1 MAKLVLTLQEGMC
14 GITGVYAFTENGRV
28 ALNRLQGAVASLRH
42 RGPDAGGVYL
52 HGRVGLGNRR
62 LSIIAPG
69 EQANQPL
76 TSDDGRY
83 TVVFNGE
90 IFNYKQLR
98 AELASK
104 GYTLST
110 ASDTEVLLRLYER
123 ERQECLKKL
132 KGFFAVAIY
141 DKAEDSLFVA
151 RDRFGEKPLL
161 YYKDANAFLFGSEM
175 VALLEL
181 GVPQELDYASLYQYL
196 QLTYTPAPAT
206 MLKHVKKLL
215 PGQALYIRGGRV
227 QESVW
232 YRLSFDGEKAA
243 QNPMPF
249 KLQQEKLRQLL
260 QQAVADRMVADVPVG
275 AFLSGGLDSSIV
287 VALAAS
293 QASSLKTFSVGFPE
307 QPRFDETAYARL
319 VAEKY
324 KTEHTELLLS
334 NQDLYQHL
342 HDMLNSLS
350 EPLADSSA
358 LAVYALSKRASQ
370 DVKVVLSGDGADELF
385 AGYNK
390 HRAEYRASQGG
401 FAVGAVTKLQ
411 PLWEVLPKSRSS
423 FTANKV
429 RQLQRFAA
437 GARLSPEDRYWLWA
451 SWLQEEQALALLKPE
466 HRTAAQNRLYHAR
479 KSRLLNC
486 ISRNHYDMNN
496 VLCADW
502 HMVLANDMLA
512 KVDLMGMAH
521 GVEVRS
527 PYLDNRLVKF
537 AFSLPVASKI
547 DEHAQKRILRETF
560 KHLLP
565 EELWKRGK
573 QGFEV
578 PLLSFLRS
586 EGRSRVNECLSDA
599 FIIEQG
605 IFEVQQTRLIRQA
618 LELGK
623 GLTTQTSAWS
633 LLVFQHWWKHSSLK

>member
-1 MAKLVLTLQEGMC
+1 MC